1 MKDIDRDLAEITKA
15 DKSIN
20 DVKLLEIANK
30 YDLLISGGSDYHGKT
45 IKPDI
50 ELGTGKNNGIR
61 IKKLSLLDKLNK

>member
-1 MKDIDRDLAEITKA
+1 MYYKDII
-15 DKSIN
+15 S
-20 DVKLLEIANK
+20 KLNGKNK